1 MYSESKGGG
10 SNTQGN
16 MDIESLLWFDCAT
29 MPPITILL
37 VDDVEIV
44 RKAIRHLLETEP
56 AIQILGEAANYK
68 QALSMATAM
77 RPDLVLLDLH
87 MPDESV
93 VEPESVKSQ
102 LGQCGSK
109 VLAMSLSSGEH
120 DEAARALAESFGAVG
135 LLDKTRFGDELIP
148 AILDSI

>member
-1 MYSESKGGG
+1 MSAKKHSSRPLAPQAKE
-10 SNTQGN
+10 
-16 MDIESLLWFDCAT
+16 
-29 MPPITILL
+29 PP
-37 VDDVEIV
+37 
-44 RKAIRHLLETEP
+44 
-56 AIQILGEAANYK
+56 
-68 QALSMATAM
+68 MATAM
-77 RPDLVLLDLH
+77 RPDVVLLDLH

-102 LGQCGSK
+102 LRQCGSK
-109 VLAMSLSSGEH
+109 VLAMSLSSREH